1 MARLTIAG
9 TLLVLSACTDPT
21 TITGAP
27 DATMAPGGL
36 SANVVSETST
46 DLWARIVTGETGPGA
61 LYQLYLPR
69 EWNGTTVFYAHGF
82 RDVLLPVSLRDDQDN
97 LAATRDQLGQRG
109 IGVAYSSYSENGFAE
124 KDGVQRTHQ
133 LRGLFASQ
141 FGTPRRSLIVGH
153 SLGGLVATNLA
164 EKFPDQYDGA
174 AVFCGVVGGTPVEFN
189 HMVTTRLLFDLFYPG
204 IMPGTYDEIPPGL
217 MVDQAKQGQI
227 IAAVTANPI
236 GLLAIASIKQANL
249 QFQLGSPQMQQQM
262 VTSLITALTFHAR
275 GGDNVLPLMNGFPFD
290 NKDTVYTASAI
301 PLLPPQVLSGILA
314 MVNTTAP
321 RRVGD
326 PSAVNYVERYFTP
339 SGALRI
345 PTITLHNNADPLV
358 PFFHEGLFAGR
369 VNNAGASALLVQRVN
384 SSYGHCVFP
393 VADQVQ
399 MIADLDTWVATGIKP
414 AN

>member
-1 MARLTIAG
+1 MSRLTVAG
-9 TLLVLSACTDPT
+9 ALLVLGACTDPT
-21 TITGAP
+21 TGVP

-36 SANVVSETST
+36 SANIVSETST
-46 DLWARIVTGETGPGA
+46 DLWERIITGETGPGSQ
-61 LYQLYLPR
+61 YQLYLPR
-69 EWNGTTVFYAHGF
+69 EWNGTAVFYAHGF

-109 IGVAYSSYSENGFAE
+109 IAVAYSSYSENGFAE

-141 FGTPRRSLIVGH
+141 FGTPARSLIVGH

-204 IMPGTYDEIPPGL
+204 IMPGTYDEIPTGL
-217 MVDQAKQGQI
+217 MVDQAKQAQI
-227 IAAVTANPI
+227 IAAITANPL

-262 VTSLITALTFHAR
+262 VTSLITALSFHAR

-290 NKDTVYTASAI
+290 NQETVYSASAI
-301 PLLPPQVLSGILA
+301 PLLPPQVLAGILT

-326 PSAVNYVERYFTP
+326 PSAVNYTERHFTP
-339 SGALRI
+339 SGALRM

-358 PFFHEGLFAGR
+358 PFFHEQLFAGR
-369 VNNAGASALLVQRVN
+369 VSDAGASGLLVQRTN
-384 SSYGHCVFP
+384 PSYGHCVFSVP
-393 VADQVQ
+393 EQVQ
-399 MIADLDTWVATGIKP
+399 MIVDLDTWVATGIKP
-414 AN
+414 AS